1 MKSSCCAN
9 SNSESDSRLLAFNSP
24 APCQP
29 QVNSLIPLQQS
40 PQTDSL
46 RSQQSLQPRID
57 FPSNPLPIDITISTQ
72 SVDSHGPLNSKPL
85 NTDETGHNTTSSLD
99 SLHRKSCVVVGCK
112 ETIAPSMW
120 RHHMTGHLRGVYQGE
135 VPTTWLKEHNMCICS
150 HCSSFVSRW
159 ASHQLKCYALSLGH
173 EVSSTSDLLAQ
184 PNAVIPPELGNN
196 LHLLPPLDDICS
208 LKSPTI
214 RFIPKRARLGFAKV
228 LSSVLKEIIS
238 DNSVTSWL
246 KLMML
251 PKCVLPS
258 CQCRGRHNKP
268 VPIEFLCDL
277 WMQNQFN
284 ELWNMALSRVS
295 STTNHHRTK
304 TISPKQQILS
314 AISLAQDGLYSKA
327 CQTLVSSGL
336 APNNAETWRLLEAK
350 HPKGKAPIEITA
362 YLAGGNLTALNKY
375 KPGCPFDVWPIAVG
389 EALCR
394 LVGKCLCAAVKVRAQ
409 QFFHPFQ
416 FGVAC
421 PLGAEQMIHGLR
433 DCIEQHWIENDFVVL
448 KVDLKNAFN
457 MVSRQAVLNECAPIL
472 WHPLGVQQGDPLGP
486 LLFSLVLNILV
497 SEISSRG
504 DCSLNYHAWYLDDG
518 ALAGP
523 GSSVYNIL
531 AMLQELGPSL
541 GLHVNIRKCEVFSHS
556 SLDLFP
562 AAIKKSHTPNLDILG
577 SPLGDAEFCHHYIAQ
592 KRLEAQSL
600 LSRLDDVGLID
611 PQVTL
616 TLLHMCGGFCRL
628 VHLARTTPPLL
639 SHAALQLYDQDVRR
653 CFSSCI
659 AVDTS
664 DVAWKQSILGLSKGG
679 LGLRSLHHHAPAAYI
694 ASVCSSGFGSKT
706 NDHLCSA
713 VAYFNPNVPPD
724 MALQIDAILSAPS
737 VQQHKLSSMLDTHM
751 FNLMLENSFIADRAR
766 LLSVSSA
773 HASSWLSVVP
783 SQGLGLHLDPPVHQ
797 IAIKWWLGLD
807 TSLGSQCA
815 LCPGIALDPLGH
827 HAITCKRGGDVVT
840 RHNTL
845 RDALAEISTLVLLT
859 NWATGKTAA
868 FDISV
873 TSPLNTLILL
883 EAGVAAG
890 SAAQATETRKHMAN
904 DAKCNELGWLCV
916 PLVAETYGAWGKE
929 AMEAFSQL
937 ASRLA
942 THTCRLKSAVT
953 FELYSRLNLHLV
965 RANATA
971 ILTRCI

>member
-1 MKSSCCAN
+1 MVAIAGFVSDVHALVYKIGLRHNVDVVKPALLWQRCKALFLQ
-9 SNSESDSRLLAFNSP
+9 SEYKEELVGD
-24 APCQP
+24 
-29 QVNSLIPLQQS
+29 
-40 PQTDSL
+40 D
-46 RSQQSLQPRID
+46 
-57 FPSNPLPIDITISTQ
+57 TIAVCDQNESII
-72 SVDSHGPLNSKPL
+72 
-85 NTDETGHNTTSSLD
+85 
-99 SLHRKSCVVVGCK
+99 LHRQEKKQVV
-112 ETIAPSMW
+112 M
-120 RHHMTGHLRGVYQGE
+120 
-135 VPTTWLKEHNMCICS
+135 
-150 HCSSFVSRW
+150 
-159 ASHQLKCYALSLGH
+159 
-173 EVSSTSDLLAQ
+173 LA
-184 PNAVIPPELGNN
+184 ADG
-196 LHLLPPLDDICS
+196 S
-208 LKSPTI
+208 KFY
-214 RFIPKRARLGFAKV
+214 R
-228 LSSVLKEIIS
+228 
-238 DNSVTSWL
+238 
-246 KLMML
+246 
-251 PKCVLPS
+251 
-258 CQCRGRHNKP
+258 
-268 VPIEFLCDL
+268 
-277 WMQNQFN
+277 
-284 ELWNMALSRVS
+284 
-295 STTNHHRTK
+295 
-304 TISPKQQILS
+304 

-350 HPKGKAPIEITA
+350 HPKGECPKTPSPTVSSTLVPAEINLMAILRSFPKLTAAGPSGLRIQHLIDAAEVPLQTPILHLLRAVINLLAAGKAPIEITA
-362 YLAGGNLTALNKY
+362 YLAGGNLTALNKS
-375 KPGCPFDVWPIAVG
+375 KPGCPFDVRPIAVG
-389 EALCR
+389 EALRR

-433 DCIEQHWIENDFVVL
+433 DCIEQHWLENDFVVL

-457 MVSRQAVLNECAPIL
+457 MVSRQAVLNECGKHFPELLPWASWCYSQHPFL
-472 WHPLGVQQGDPLGP
+472 WHPLGCLTSEQGVQQGDPLGP

-531 AMLQELGPSL
+531 AMLQELG
-541 GLHVNIRKCEVFSHS
+541 
-556 SLDLFP
+556 
-562 AAIKKSHTPNLDILG
+562 
-577 SPLGDAEFCHHYIAQ
+577 DAEFCHHYIAH

-600 LSRLDDVGLID
+600 LSRLDNVGLID
-611 PQVTL
+611 PQVAL
-616 TLLHMCGGFCRL
+616 TLL
-628 VHLARTTPPLL
+628 P
-639 SHAALQLYDQDVRR
+639 LQLYDQDVRR
-653 CFSSCI
+653 CFSSCT

-664 DVAWKQSILGLSKGG
+664 DVAWKQSMLGLSKG
-679 LGLRSLHHHAPAAYI
+679 
-694 ASVCSSGFGSKT
+694 
-706 NDHLCSA
+706 
-713 VAYFNPNVPPD
+713 D

-751 FNLMLENSFIADRAR
+751 FNLMLENSSIADRER

-807 TSLGSQCA
+807 TSQGSQCA

-845 RDALAEISTLVLLT
+845 RDVLAEICHRAHLGVQVEAGNDLTADHSHTRPADLLLT

-873 TSPLNTLILL
+873 TSPLNTLTLL
-883 EAGVAAG
+883 EAGVSAG

-942 THTCRLKSAVT
+942 THTCRQKSAVT

-971 ILTRCI
+971 ILTRCIQS